1 MVSKKDLHPHT
12 PGVYRDEPDRDDA
25 ASMSSAVLLGDI
37 DSFPDEELPAYED
50 HPSSSS
56 SAVPRPVASAG
67 EDLSL
72 SEFYYPPDLPFSTH
86 GMNKEEFR
94 TRFPNFS
101 TSASQLEAM
110 IQQQA
115 KAPPPY
121 FVHIHGSHTETRR
134 NNNKETKDKVV
145 DFDFSINLTEYIV
158 PPGQFT
164 RNTPPPI
171 ELLPDNVR
179 GFRGAIFPSL
189 NPNVADVEAQEA
201 LTSWC
206 QRYVADKAKIKSFT
220 LKREVI
226 NHDQKRV
233 EQLIRSALAEANYRG
248 HVHITFPTTHTSVV
262 VYSPGLINQWRITT
276 WIRWLFYLTF
286 LWVFAWPFLWF
297 MTSRYEVVK
306 SVWQYA
312 SSPPGDD
319 MGREPTVLSEVEWF
333 YKWESAIKRA
343 AIARMKCKDTCLDE
357 EFRLATVAA
366 DQRGAEAA
374 RNPQPL
380 PSTGNAFADNAF
392 GLLGQG
398 LRVAESFSNARGWG
412 GDC

>member
-1 MVSKKDLHPHT
+1 
-12 PGVYRDEPDRDDA
+12 
-25 ASMSSAVLLGDI
+25 
-37 DSFPDEELPAYED
+37 
-50 HPSSSS
+50 
-56 SAVPRPVASAG
+56 
-67 EDLSL
+67 
-72 SEFYYPPDLPFSTH
+72 
-86 GMNKEEFR
+86 MNKEEFR

-101 TSASQLEAM
+101 TSASQLETM
-110 IQQQA
+110 ITAQA

-121 FVHIHGSHTETRR
+121 YVHIHGSHTETRR

-145 DFDFSINLTEYIV
+145 DFNFSINLTQYIV
-158 PPGQFT
+158 PPGHFT
-164 RNTPPPI
+164 GNSAPPI

-179 GFRGAIFPSL
+179 GFRGTIFPSL
-189 NPNVADVEAQEA
+189 NPNVADVEAQDA

-206 QRYVADKAKIKSFT
+206 ERYVADKAKIKSFI

-233 EQLIRSALAEANYRG
+233 EQLIRSALSEANYRG

-276 WIRWLFYLTF
+276 WIRWIFYLTF

-312 SSPPGDD
+312 NSPPGDD
-319 MGREPTVLSEVEWF
+319 MGREPTVLGEVEWF
-333 YKWESAIKRA
+333 YRWQSAIKRA
-343 AIARMKCKDTCLDE
+343 AIARMVCKDTCLDE

-366 DQRGAEAA
+366 DQRGAQAA
-374 RNPQPL
+374 ANPQPL
-380 PSTGNAFADNAF
+380 PSTGNAFADGAF
-392 GLLGQG
+392 ELLGQG